1 MSLDFVVLG
10 PNGAP
15 EKTLSLGVDLHH
27 ELITSAFSCGIMR
40 FQDFSDYYEDAE
52 ITVDDLAGLAEQVR
66 ALRAQVGS
74 IDLQYFLDGLSELI
88 GYAITNGKALHAIA
102 D

>member
-1 MSLDFVVLG
+1 MPLDFVVLG
-10 PNGAP
+10 QNGAP

-27 ELITSAFSCGIMR
+27 ELIASAFSCGIMR